1 MICDFNRK
9 FKNDFGNLVRQ
20 LETEKQSAEQKRSA
34 AINFLRTVKKESV
47 DAGYSDISQY
57 ISDWAKFVD
66 WRLEKSGVPA
76 LGAVTIQDIILNP
89 EQNIT
94 QNTVITTEKI
104 DQDYSKNKINK
115 DFLDKIYDG
124 ADQVR
129 VQAVKQINFNL
140 SNSMLFDRLN
150 GTITKSNAELNQNL
164 RNYQQQLFNN
174 IYTFLRNYYKKSKN
188 QVVGESYDIYAEENA
203 PLLYKDGKYT
213 KVFDSIIPTA
223 NNIFNTFTGKRLI
236 SEYTY
241 QTQALKAFNDYQTLL
256 HFDEFLKNAFGDLI
270 QISNNLK
277 FSDEYKYS
285 IQSKATN
292 MFWANNADDDIDVT
306 KSTNNISKL
315 LVTSTRLYD
324 FNFGTLIPDS
334 YLNYGQFVTLIS
346 KLKDLSMSNL
356 ETKSLLLNQKIAG
369 KRVISLDSLSLE
381 SQNYINSLGTKATLA
396 TLINKTRN
404 FPRQAYTALFELLT
418 SNNLRPNFNS
428 ILKQFSIEEKNVL
441 MSLGKEIFNNNGNS
455 LRRVQDLNGYDSSDY
470 FSTILQTSDSTWL
483 VKNCS
488 YIEDQDT
495 KQTVLKTLL
504 SSNVQNMQRGLNDSL
519 NTLNTPEDKIGYN
532 ATYSKSGFEFEFNG
546 KKVKIDNLG
555 KVSIDGGDITKEFL
569 DQSVPFIDSM
579 LHQNF
584 INNPKY
590 LENFVQVSGGY
601 RQNAMQSLFKFAAEL
616 LHGQYALKYIND
628 KLDQNIDTN
637 LSKLDRIT
645 KYAKEVYPEEYYGE
659 PKVSQKYSNI
669 DIIPSKQL
677 NTLENLAEA
686 KAITDGATTATQVK
700 DAENKALSTSTPSR
714 LLSDFPIQFELI
726 RENTQCP
733 AFGFSIIQDPRTLVD
748 VQTVRE
754 IKTADGETK
763 TYNQLNTREFL
774 ESTILYDL
782 FSPLINNTNKKG
794 DLVTR
799 GYFSFTPSVNSDKN
813 TISKAVINLKSELS
827 KLINDQGLPLYSNP
841 DTIIEDFF
849 SDANNYPLLEYISS
863 QLEGYYKK
871 LYRKLNSDLQLLSNS
886 ETWKKTLPGVVLD
899 YYESS
904 FNKFNQKVSELG
916 LSARQI
922 IDQAS
927 RETGIKINEQLHVI
941 FKGNK
946 ILVNPSIIE
955 LTERYRD
962 LDSLKTFFNYKNT
975 ELLQALINNG
985 VIVDCTKNLKILNY
999 LEEHNLKD
1007 WISNSGQLVYAK
1019 YKTNDGQLIDLSS
1032 EKDFLI
1038 LESLDEIASQLN
1050 GQSLKYN
1057 PHLLQGHIIMNPMI
1071 EKENMLN
1078 YLYSQEFIL
1087 STVGSHVNHPN
1098 KNVGNGLKTFDQII
1112 ADEAARY
1119 QAQHKRNVSNT
1130 ASMHEFLLNQ
1140 KTGIPNQYNIAV
1152 IQDINDLVY
1161 NIGGDISEVKPFDG
1175 ATIVNP
1181 FIVKL
1186 ENNSLNGEKAGI
1198 HKKQFVHFYD
1208 EPTGTGGIIKTAG
1221 FGITNSLMR
1230 NSPFLERMMKN
1241 MTDYQWTDNNGNPI
1255 MIDITK
1261 QYQNYIGD
1269 NIPNF
1274 YNIFYKKSYLDKGV
1288 WKDKYYKVQNIIPK
1302 IENGVFNGYYDLQVT
1317 QVNNNGVPIGE
1328 SMLVPVNQQIN
1339 SNYRLWKYIFG
1350 GLDSVSL
1357 DGGILNSKGNAGEAS
1372 INNVVKAMN
1381 SCGILLSGDKPYDQ
1395 SNFYQPM
1402 KHSDT
1407 HYLVTEGAIKQG
1419 AANFNTKD
1427 WYYKDGQY
1435 NRFSIKAN
1443 QAGIQLDK
1451 EHHADDSEISMMTQ
1465 VVSACAA
1472 LGYTWNEANKMYQ
1485 ALYSLTQ
1492 QGIKPLLDPLMNI
1505 LQVQD
1510 NKEDFSKMIAG
1521 LLVKSLG
1528 NSSKSKDG
1536 VIVTVT
1542 QNLIDKYKAGQELTT
1557 KDIEDNPIAVSD
1569 PVLFNKVQSMLSSIL
1584 TSSAIKLK
1592 FKGILSV
1599 LVPSHEIM
1607 KLYGG
1612 RLKSDFVNFEEEIKE
1627 MQAKQPIIGI
1637 TDVQIGRT
1645 YNVIDQNGNVIDRI
1659 HIQAPILDSKPNVYG
1674 DPNLKY
1680 IGYYDTRDLY
1690 GNYQFQEDITQ
1701 GRNLG
1706 AYFCTFDGTYVD
1718 ETGNVITQKF
1728 NFYDLQD
1735 SMNLYKNLVDP
1746 KLGRLSLQST
1756 LANLKEGNVV
1766 KVGLNGQEVTISNLN
1781 IIPYEVIMPKTMAT
1795 QLGLT
1800 SEDNLYDLVNDT
1812 NSFKKKFIKNLANKI
1827 TDESAFTVSLKKLN
1841 GQHLYILSKDQL
1853 DKLHPQVKE
1862 EQIYSPITDPVDGK
1876 VYRVDADGN
1885 KIYSMSSINDKVY
1898 TIDGQE
1904 VIVTDNINYYLDN
1917 AQYNLL
1923 YVSDKASA
1931 EEFNSI
1937 LKYSKSSNNRNLKKW
1952 RNNIIQDGNYRE
1964 ARDRNRMLS
1973 NIQIN
1978 SDGQYVYNNTIINSQ
1993 ITDIIDK
2000 LGAEL
2005 YSSFKKSLD
2014 IIAARI
2020 PAQSMQ
2026 SFMPMK
2032 VVGYEDFDINTAYVS
2047 THQIWLQGSDYDIDA
2062 VSLLT
2067 FELGQDGKFVGW
2079 SPYFDLSSEE
2089 SLRESTN
2096 FNYPT
2101 GEKVTRV
2108 PLQKVAKD
2116 GNDVANYL
2124 TMLFSSYSFIKENN
2138 MPVLFENDNT
2148 LSYRVNMIN
2157 RVSEEGLLDFESLSD
2172 SDKQNLTKIFN
2183 NEFDT
2188 NFTPDQIQ
2196 SLFTQI
2202 ETIINNHNLYINS
2215 PNVESFTKNYVVEQM
2230 FRIAM
2235 NPANLLQA
2243 QTSVDATT
2251 GEPKKIANQS
2261 EAGKALQYA
2270 TPGNM
2275 ANIYQSIEDNHV
2287 GKEVIGISAV
2297 GLKSF
2302 FALTQ
2307 YANTLLNSGNEE
2319 AINRLLDRPI
2329 TFNGKQYYTIANAN
2343 YKGNN
2348 LEILNKLHSMSG
2360 MDAAL
2365 EISALLSLATDN
2377 AKELCLA
2384 KLNANSKMAGM
2395 YIYGLT
2401 MGISFE
2407 DLGNL
2412 LMSDVGNT
2420 VASLL
2425 KGSILTDNLG
2435 IGNIDQALSYLENPA
2450 SYILEH
2456 LGSEKLYDYNTG
2468 KKNSTSILVAARKS
2482 FLSSIKGRQVNGKM
2496 VHKFDDYIKEL
2507 QNSLTGIEQTLPS
2520 KETVITQK
2528 ASIQQV
2534 IQELNSYRRFIL
2546 STNLDNGTSNSVKVN
2561 LKLNKFVANNFID
2574 NIIQGMIAYDRV
2586 QRSGKSKLQDFI
2598 TLHEGAEEMN
2608 KLGRLLGAN
2617 QGVKNSNAD
2626 YLKYV
2631 QGLENLI
2638 KDRIKISNKYHKSAD
2653 KIENPEIDFQ
2663 KFMLDQEYRQQKI
2676 NDYEKVKFSF
2686 NPLDVI
2692 FTVPHQ
2698 NGYIEA
2704 VFVKH
2709 GISKA
2714 ASIKYRT
2721 IYKYLDQGTK
2731 FGLNTDDTI
2740 KSLSNLCDYKS
2751 INKYLST
2758 KSFILPAGQKVVYL
2772 QDTSTSKKVET
2783 PDNLRVYLG
2792 NNGGNATFKNWVEKQ
2807 VIPDLKEGYTD
2818 SNHSF
2823 KSPIIKNNEF
2833 IRSLRPNIYSKN
2845 PSMNN
2850 SISYTTSI
2858 NMSPR
2863 NDEDRLVL
2871 YRIRQEFD
2879 SLNTSYN
2886 NIPIKDIFYWYNLIS
2901 YGGRQGQGTLTSIFD
2916 NYINTGEPIQYR
2928 KMLKEEDLSGNTY
2941 DLTNEELR
2949 NWLTPIGNPYTSR
2962 SKYVRYRNKD
2972 QLRVDILVQD
2982 NSNDDDISVQQ
2993 VHYGKYIVNN
3003 TMTNI
3008 DQNLILTVP
3017 IQGDI
3022 RTIDLSTNDGTKYQI
3037 FVNDVSRNIFN
3048 IKVDGL
3054 ESTKLDKIKK
3064 FLKEHSNLYIGYN
3077 PNIQDYVVKQ
3087 NELSKFIEHQINC
3100 E

>member
-1 MICDFNRK
+1 MSCDFNRK
-9 FKNDFGNLVRQ
+9 FKNDFGNLIKQ
-20 LETEKQSAEQKRSA
+20 LEIEKQTAEQKRSA
-34 AINFLRTVKKESV
+34 AINFLKNTKKESI

-66 WRLEKSGVPA
+66 WRLEKSGVSA
-76 LGAVTIQDIILNP
+76 LGAITIQDLILHP
-89 EQNIT
+89 EQNTI
-94 QNTVITTEKI
+94 QNNIVTTEKI
-104 DQDYSKNKINK
+104 DLDYSRNKINK

-140 SNSMLFDRLN
+140 SNSILFDRLK
-150 GTITKSNAELNQNL
+150 GTVTKTNAELNQNL
-164 RNYQQQLFNN
+164 RNYQQELFNN
-174 IYTFLRNYYKKSKN
+174 VYNFLKHYYEKPKN
-188 QVVGESYDIYAEENA
+188 QLAGESYNMYEEEKA

-213 KVFDSIIPTA
+213 GVFDSIIPTA
-223 NNIFNTFTGKRLI
+223 NTIFNTFTGKRLI

-277 FSDEYKYS
+277 FSNENKYS

-315 LVTSTRLYD
+315 LITSTRLYD
-324 FNFGTLIPDS
+324 FNSGILIPDS
-334 YLNYGQFVTLIS
+334 YLNYGQFVTVIS

-356 ETKSLLLNQKIAG
+356 EAKSLLLNQKIAG
-369 KRVISLDSLSLE
+369 KRVIPLDSLSLE
-381 SQNYINSLGTKATLA
+381 SQNYINSLGQKATLA

-418 SNNLRPNFNS
+418 SNSLKTNFNS

-441 MSLGKEIFNNNGNS
+441 MSLGKEIYNNSENS
-455 LRRVQDLNGYDSSDY
+455 LRRIQDLNGYDNSDY

-495 KQTVLKTLL
+495 KQTILKTLL
-504 SSNVQNMQRGLNDSL
+504 SSNVQNIQRGLNDSL

-532 ATYSKSGFEFEFNG
+532 AKYSTLGFEFELNNA
-546 KKVKIDNLG
+546 KIQIDNSG
-555 KVSIDGGDITKEFL
+555 KLLVNGDIPKKEFL
-569 DQSVPFIDSM
+569 DQTLPFIDAI

-590 LENFVQVSGGY
+590 LNNFIQVIGGSKY
-601 RQNAMQSLFKFAAEL
+601 NALLSLFKFASEL

-628 KLDQNIDTN
+628 KLEQDIDTN

-659 PKVSQKYSNI
+659 PKVSLKYSNI

-677 NTLENLAEA
+677 ITLENLAEA

-748 VQTVRE
+748 IQTVRE

-782 FSPLINNTNKKG
+782 FSPLTNIANKRG
-794 DLVTR
+794 NLVEK

-813 TISKAVINLKSELS
+813 TISKAVINLKTELS
-827 KLINDQGLPLYSNP
+827 KLVNDQGKPLYSNP
-841 DTIIEDFF
+841 DTIVEDFF
-849 SDANNYPLLEYISS
+849 SDTNSYPLLQYISS
-863 QLEGYYKK
+863 QLGDYYKTLYKK
-871 LYRKLNSDLQLLSNS
+871 LDTDLQLLSDS
-886 ETWKKTLPGVVLD
+886 ETWKKTFPEFVLR
-899 YYESS
+899 YSEKS
-904 FNKFNQKVSELG
+904 FNLFNQKISELG

-927 RETGIKINEQLHVI
+927 RETGIKINEQLHII

-955 LTERYRD
+955 LTKRYQD
-962 LDSLKTFFNYKNT
+962 LNSLETFLNYKNT
-975 ELLQALINNG
+975 ELLQALINNN
-985 VIVDCTKNLKILNY
+985 VSINLIDNLKILNF
-999 LEEHNLKD
+999 LESHNLQD
-1007 WISNSGQLVYAK
+1007 WISNSGQLVFAK
-1019 YKTNDGQLIDLSS
+1019 YKTNNGQLIDLSS

-1038 LESLDEIASQLN
+1038 LESLDEVASQLN
-1050 GQSLKYN
+1050 GESLKYN
-1057 PHLLQGHIIMNPMI
+1057 PHVLQGHIIMNPMI

-1098 KNVGNGLKTFDQII
+1098 KKVENGLKTFDQII
-1112 ADEAARY
+1112 SDEAARY

-1140 KTGIPNQYNIAV
+1140 KTGIPDQYNIAV

-1161 NIGGDISEVKPFDG
+1161 NIGGTISEVKPFDG
-1175 ATIVNP
+1175 STIVNP

-1198 HKKQFVHFYD
+1198 HKKQFIHFYD
-1208 EPTGTGGIIKTAG
+1208 EATGTGGIIKTAG
-1221 FGITNSLMR
+1221 FGITNSWMK

-1241 MTDYQWTDNNGNPI
+1241 MSDYQWTDNNGNPI

-1261 QYQNYIGD
+1261 QYQNYNGN
-1269 NIPNF
+1269 NISNF
-1274 YNIFYKKSYLDKGV
+1274 YEIYYKKSYLDKGV
-1288 WKDKYYKVQNIIPK
+1288 WKNRYYKVQNIIPK
-1302 IENGVFNGYYDLQVT
+1302 TENGIFNGYYDLQIT
-1317 QVNNNGVPIGE
+1317 QVNKNGVPIGE
-1328 SMLVPVNQQIN
+1328 TKIVPIEQQIN
-1339 SNYRLWKYIFG
+1339 SNYKLWKYIFG
-1350 GLDSVSL
+1350 GLDSMSL
-1357 DGGILNSKGNAGEAS
+1357 DNGILSNKGNSGEAS
-1372 INNVVKAMN
+1372 INNVVKAVN
-1381 SCGILLSGDKPYDQ
+1381 SCGILFYGDKPYDQ

-1419 AANFNTKD
+1419 TANFNTKD
-1427 WYYKDGQY
+1427 WYYRDGQY

-1492 QGIKPLLDPLMNI
+1492 QGIEPLLGPLMDI
-1505 LQVQD
+1505 LQVQE

-1536 VIVTVT
+1536 VIVTVV
-1542 QNLIDKYKAGQELTT
+1542 QNLIDKYKSGEELTT

-1607 KLYGG
+1607 KLYGE

-1627 MQAKQPIIGI
+1627 MQAKQPIIDI

-1645 YNVIDQNGNVIDRI
+1645 YNVIDQNGNIIDKI
-1659 HIQAPILDSKPNVYG
+1659 HVQAPILDSKPNVYG
-1674 DPNLKY
+1674 DPTLKY
-1680 IGYYDTRDLY
+1680 MGYYDAKDLY
-1690 GNYQFQEDITQ
+1690 NNYKFQEDITQ

-1706 AYFCTFDGTYVD
+1706 AYFCTFNGTYTD
-1718 ETGNVITQKF
+1718 KAGNVVTQKF

-1746 KLGRLSLQST
+1746 KLGRLSLQNT

-1766 KVGLNGQEVTISNLN
+1766 KVGLNGQEVKISNLN
-1781 IIPYEVIMPKTMAT
+1781 ITPYEVIMPKTMAT

-1800 SEDNLYDLVNDT
+1800 SEDNLYDLVNDV
-1812 NSFKKKFIKNLANKI
+1812 NSFKRKFVNNLANKI

-1853 DKLHPQVKE
+1853 NKLHPQIKE
-1862 EQIYSPITDPVDGK
+1862 EQIYSPVTDPVDGK

-1904 VIVTDNINYYLDN
+1904 VIVTDNVNYYLDN

-1937 LKYSKSSNNRNLKKW
+1937 LKFSKSSTNRDLRRWRNSLINNDVNYKTLRNRNRIL
-1952 RNNIIQDGNYRE
+1952 G
-1964 ARDRNRMLS
+1964 

-1978 SDGQYVYNNTIINSQ
+1978 KEGQYVYNDTIIDSQ
-1993 ITDIIDK
+1993 LINFIDK
-2000 LGAEL
+2000 LGSEL

-2079 SPYFDLSSEE
+2079 SPYFDLSSEDT
-2089 SLRESTN
+2089 LRISTDLD
-2096 FNYPT
+2096 YPT
-2101 GEKVTRV
+2101 GEQVKKVQ
-2108 PLQKVAKD
+2108 LLDVAKN
-2116 GNDVANYL
+2116 GEEVADYL
-2124 TMLFSSYSFIKENN
+2124 VSLFSPFSIIKQDNQ
-2138 MPVLFENDNT
+2138 PVLFDNDERFK
-2148 LSYRVNMIN
+2148 YKVEMIN
-2157 RVSEEGLLDFESLSD
+2157 NISRHGLLDYDNLSD
-2172 SDKQNLTKIFN
+2172 SDKQHITNIFN
-2183 NEFDT
+2183 NEFDI
-2188 NFTPDQIQ
+2188 NLKPDQIKN
-2196 SLFTQI
+2196 LFSQI
-2202 ETIINNHNLYINS
+2202 EDIVNKHNMYINS

-2251 GEPKKIANQS
+2251 EEPKKIANQS
-2261 EAGKALQYA
+2261 EAGKALNYA

-2319 AINRLLDRPI
+2319 AVNRLLNKPI
-2329 TFNGKQYYTIANAN
+2329 TFNGKQYYTIANSN

-2360 MDAAL
+2360 LDAAL

-2412 LMSDVGNT
+2412 LMSNIGNT
-2420 VASLL
+2420 VAQLL
-2425 KGSILTDNLG
+2425 KGSILTDKLG
-2435 IGNIDQALSYLENPA
+2435 INNIDQALSYLENPA
-2450 SYILEH
+2450 GYILEH
-2456 LGSEKLYDYNTG
+2456 LGSERLYDYNTG

-2482 FLSSIKGRQVNGKM
+2482 FLSLVKGRQVNGKM
-2496 VHKFDDYIKEL
+2496 VYKFDDYIKEL
-2507 QNSLTGIEQTLPS
+2507 QNSLTGVEQTLPS

-2546 STNLDNGTSNSVKVN
+2546 STNLDNGSSNSIKVN
-2561 LKLNKFVANNFID
+2561 LKLNKFVANNFVD
-2574 NIIQGMIAYDRV
+2574 NIIQGMIAYDRI
-2586 QRSGKSKLQDFI
+2586 QKSGKSKLQDFI

-2631 QGLENLI
+2631 QGLESLI
-2638 KDRIKISNKYHKSAD
+2638 KDRIKINNKYHD
-2653 KIENPEIDFQ
+2653 KLEVEDPEIDFQ
-2663 KFMLDQEYRQQKI
+2663 EFMLNQEYRQQKI

-2686 NPLDVI
+2686 NPLDII
-2692 FTVPHQ
+2692 FTVPHYK
-2698 NGYIEA
+2698 GYIEA
-2704 VFVKH
+2704 VFTKH

-2714 ASIKYRT
+2714 SSIKYRT
-2721 IYKYLDQGTK
+2721 IYEYLNQGSR

-2740 KSLSNLCDYKS
+2740 RSLSNLCDFKS

-2772 QDTSTSKKVET
+2772 QDVSTSKKVET
-2783 PDNLRVYLG
+2783 PDNLRIYLG
-2792 NNGGNATFKNWVEKQ
+2792 NIGGNATFKNWVEKQ
-2807 VIPDLKEGYTD
+2807 VIPDLKGGYTD

-2833 IRSLRPNIYSKN
+2833 IQSLRPNIFSKN

-2863 NDEDRLVL
+2863 NDEDRLTL

-2901 YGGRQGQGTLTSIFD
+2901 YGGRYGQGTLTSIFD
-2916 NYINTGEPIQYR
+2916 NYINTGEPTQYR
-2928 KMLKEEDLSGNTY
+2928 KMLKNDDLSRHTY
-2941 DLTNEELR
+2941 DLTEEELR

-2962 SKYVRYRNKD
+2962 SKYIRYRNKD

-2982 NSNDDDISVQQ
+2982 NSNDDMEVQQ
-2993 VHYGKYIVNN
+2993 THYGRYILNN
-3003 TMTNI
+3003 SVANI
-3008 DQNLILTVP
+3008 DSNLILSIPTE
-3017 IQGDI
+3017 GDI
-3022 RTIDLSTNDGTKYQI
+3022 KTLAFTVKGNTKCQI
-3037 FVNDVSRNIFN
+3037 FVNNVSRNIFN

-3054 ESTKLDKIKK
+3054 ESEKLDKIKK
-3064 FLKEHSNLYIGYN
+3064 FLKEHSNLYIGYD
-3077 PNIQDYVVKQ
+3077 PNLEDFIIKQ